1 MSQDPLFIIVAVA
14 VLAVLGILLLGIGSF
29 GRGGEAAAKTSNK
42 YMRWRIYA
50 QAIAIVVIL
59 IFVFF
64 RRMGG

>member
-1 MSQDPLFIIVAVA
+1 MFSDPLFLFVVIACLAVA
-14 VLAVLGILLLGIGSF
+14 AVLLLGIANF
-29 GRGGEAAAKTSNK
+29 GKPGPDAAKKSNK

-50 QAIAIVVIL
+50 QAGAVVVIL